1 MSFAEDDWQVP
12 RPSIKERL
20 EVMFNSELLSDV
32 KFIVGKSRG
41 DFQSKKVEEIP
52 AHKFVLSI
60 SSAVFFDMFQTPETS
75 DVIELSDYEFES
87 LMEMLRYIY
96 TDEVILSGSNV
107 MEVLHLSRRY
117 KLPTLSDKCIEF
129 LRKNLNASNVINVL
143 KQAENDQEDGVEAS
157 CWEVID
163 KHTSEVIKLDE
174 FTTIDKVALET
185 LVKRDSLSVSEVE
198 LFEAVNSW
206 ANNHCEIQG
215 LLPNGKLKRS
225 VLGEQIVNNIRYP
238 IMKEEEFASVVLES
252 NILSPKECFDVIKH
266 FSSVLTSPLGF
277 KQEKRG
283 GLDRKQLCR
292 FDAVVDY
299 GWFYGP
305 GKRDSIVFSV
315 DQAII
320 LYGIYFCGSQNE
332 KYSLHVKVTDLSC
345 SSVVGN
351 RIGCFS
357 SQSLPYKS
365 SCYWGYEVLFD
376 APIIIKKSA
385 RYSVEAA
392 ISGSFSWRGLGGEK
406 TIQCSG
412 VCFNFENSGQSDNG
426 TSVIKGQ
433 FPGFLFSNYIVE

>member
-20 EVMFNSELLSDV
+20 EVMFNNELLSDV

-41 DFQSKKVEEIP
+41 DFQFKKVEEIP

-129 LRKNLNASNVINVL
+129 LKKNLNASNVINVL

-225 VLGEQIVNNIRYP
+225 VL
-238 IMKEEEFASVVLES
+238 S
-252 NILSPKECFDVIKH
+252 
-266 FSSVLTSPLGF
+266 LGN
-277 KQEKRG
+277 K
-283 GLDRKQLCR
+283 L
-292 FDAVVDY
+292 
-299 GWFYGP
+299 
-305 GKRDSIVFSV
+305 
-315 DQAII
+315 
-320 LYGIYFCGSQNE
+320 
-332 KYSLHVKVTDLSC
+332 
-345 SSVVGN
+345 
-351 RIGCFS
+351 
-357 SQSLPYKS
+357 
-365 SCYWGYEVLFD
+365 
-376 APIIIKKSA
+376 
-385 RYSVEAA
+385 
-392 ISGSFSWRGLGGEK
+392 
-406 TIQCSG
+406 
-412 VCFNFENSGQSDNG
+412 
-426 TSVIKGQ
+426 
-433 FPGFLFSNYIVE
+433 

>member
-1 MSFAEDDWQVP
+1 M
-12 RPSIKERL
+12 
-20 EVMFNSELLSDV
+20 
-32 KFIVGKSRG
+32 G

-60 SSAVFFDMFQTPETS
+60 SSAVFFSDMFQTSETS

-215 LLPNGKLKRS
+215 LLPYGKLKRS

-252 NILSPKECFDVIKH
+252 NILS
-266 FSSVLTSPLGF
+266 
-277 KQEKRG
+277 
-283 GLDRKQLCR
+283 
-292 FDAVVDY
+292 
-299 GWFYGP
+299 
-305 GKRDSIVFSV
+305 
-315 DQAII
+315 
-320 LYGIYFCGSQNE
+320 
-332 KYSLHVKVTDLSC
+332 
-345 SSVVGN
+345 
-351 RIGCFS
+351 
-357 SQSLPYKS
+357 
-365 SCYWGYEVLFD
+365 
-376 APIIIKKSA
+376 
-385 RYSVEAA
+385 
-392 ISGSFSWRGLGGEK
+392 
-406 TIQCSG
+406 
-412 VCFNFENSGQSDNG
+412 
-426 TSVIKGQ
+426 
-433 FPGFLFSNYIVE
+433 